1 MMFHELAGGVIIN
14 LSMIIEIDK
23 NEGTMVTGD
32 GAVWNLNDE
41 EIDAIIKRI
50 GL

>member
-1 MMFHELAGGVIIN
+1 MMFYELACGVIIN

-23 NEGTMVTGD
+23 NEGTMVMAD
-32 GAVWNLNDE
+32 GVVWNLNDK

-50 GL
+50 KL